1 MKPASTLTAII
12 LFVLSVAHALR
23 LVYGWQVTVADEVV
37 PMWVSGVGLV
47 VAGTLA
53 VLVWRESRKS

>member
-1 MKPASTLTAII
+1 
-12 LFVLSVAHALR
+12 LSVAHALR